1 MPGLKRINEIRG
13 LVVNPKNPV
22 GDPARFEEPF
32 VARIQTKGGQE
43 RIPLSDRKKERY
55 DKMELAYQQ
64 YYENGDDTLL
74 KELGIFS

>member
-1 MPGLKRINEIRG
+1 MDKDKLERLSEIRNKPSVG
-13 LVVNPKNPV
+13 NPK
-22 GDPARFEEPF
+22 RFNEPF
-32 VARIQTKGGQE
+32 VVRVQTKGGQE